1 MRLFYGLPFPHRVRR
16 DLLLAQRPLL
26 QNSIRGNFTSVTNFH
41 LTLAFL
47 GEVEEARLPLL
58 FSILDA
64 AKQPPFDL
72 LFTHLD
78 HFDGGIWYLS
88 PAPRPLP
95 PSFHFGKSSLRRPFP
110 GRILSAGA
118 SLYAPPDSGAKN
130 PSPKRIHPLPLSVSP
145 HPRPH
150 GGSPALLVPPGGW
163 GPHLYPPCPITKRSL
178 DEHSRPGS
186 FLPCDDRRQ
195 SGKHQ
200 KMDRIKHIEEPFIPL
215 PPLPVVKQ

>member
-88 PAPRPLP
+88 PAPYPPL
-95 PSFHFGKSSLRRPFP
+95 FTLEKA
-110 GRILSAGA
+110 LSAALSREGF
-118 SLYAPPDSGAKN
+118 SLPERPYTPHLTLGRKIVLRN
-130 PSPKRIHPLPLSVSP
+130 GFTPSPCLYHPIPAHTEGPRLFWSHRVDGVLTYTPLAP
-145 HPRPH
+145 
-150 GGSPALLVPPGGW
+150 
-163 GPHLYPPCPITKRSL
+163 
-178 DEHSRPGS
+178 
-186 FLPCDDRRQ
+186 
-195 SGKHQ
+195 
-200 KMDRIKHIEEPFIPL
+200 
-215 PPLPVVKQ
+215 

>member
-64 AKQPPFDL
+64 VKRPPFDL

-88 PAPRPLP
+88 PAPCP
-95 PSFHFGKSSLRRPFP
+95 PPPRRLSLAGVERRRRAITACGVIMTLATAIFLVFGL
-110 GRILSAGA
+110 GWDNWDSAVIIYPVGGA
-118 SLYAPPDSGAKN
+118 LCGVAWLLLG
-130 PSPKRIHPLPLSVSP
+130 PKLEL
-145 HPRPH
+145 
-150 GGSPALLVPPGGW
+150 
-163 GPHLYPPCPITKRSL
+163 
-178 DEHSRPGS
+178 
-186 FLPCDDRRQ
+186 
-195 SGKHQ
+195 
-200 KMDRIKHIEEPFIPL
+200 
-215 PPLPVVKQ
+215 

>member
-16 DLLLAQRPLL
+16 ELLLAQKPLL

-64 AKQPPFDL
+64 VKRPPFDL

-88 PAPRPLP
+88 PAPDP
-95 PSFHFGKSSLRRPFP
+95 PRFTLGNARSAARGPAGGSPPPFP
-110 GRILSAGA
+110 GKD
-118 SLYAPPDSGAKN
+118 SLC
-130 PSPKRIHPLPLSVSP
+130 RSVP
-145 HPRPH
+145 IRP
-150 GGSPALLVPPGGW
+150 
-163 GPHLYPPCPITKRSL
+163 T
-178 DEHSRPGS
+178 
-186 FLPCDDRRQ
+186 
-195 SGKHQ
+195 
-200 KMDRIKHIEEPFIPL
+200 
-215 PPLPVVKQ
+215 

>member
-26 QNSIRGNFTSVTNFH
+26 QNSIRGTFTSVTNFH

-64 AKQPPFDL
+64 VKRPPFDL

-88 PAPRPLP
+88 PAPCAALM
-95 PSFHFGKSSLRRPFP
+95 KVQAQLVKSLREQGLSPEDRPYIP
-110 GRILSAGA
+110 HLTLGRKILLREGYS
-118 SLYAPPDSGAKN
+118 PPKV
-130 PSPKRIHPLPLSVSP
+130 L
-145 HPRPH
+145 PRPISARSEGPRLFLSH
-150 GGSPALLVPPGGW
+150 RVDGLLRYDVLTP
-163 GPHLYPPCPITKRSL
+163 
-178 DEHSRPGS
+178 
-186 FLPCDDRRQ
+186 
-195 SGKHQ
+195 
-200 KMDRIKHIEEPFIPL
+200 
-215 PPLPVVKQ
+215 

>member
-88 PAPRPLP
+88 PAP
-95 PSFHFGKSSLRRPFP
+95 
-110 GRILSAGA
+110 
-118 SLYAPPDSGAKN
+118 
-130 PSPKRIHPLPLSVSP
+130 
-145 HPRPH
+145 
-150 GGSPALLVPPGGW
+150 
-163 GPHLYPPCPITKRSL
+163 C
-178 DEHSRPGS
+178 
-186 FLPCDDRRQ
+186 
-195 SGKHQ
+195 
-200 KMDRIKHIEEPFIPL
+200 
-215 PPLPVVKQ
+215 PPLLSLG